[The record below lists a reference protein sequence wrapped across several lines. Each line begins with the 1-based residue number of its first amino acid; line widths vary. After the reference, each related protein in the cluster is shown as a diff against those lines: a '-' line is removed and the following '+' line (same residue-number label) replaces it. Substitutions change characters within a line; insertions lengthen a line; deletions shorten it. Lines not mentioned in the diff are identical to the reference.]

1 MELTRV
7 RSKIWNEGDYPP
19 VCRQWRLFT
28 RLYLHDLR
36 SRSGRTLHIVIP
48 ARPGS
53 DISSAI
59 VTHVTCHKRRR
70 GAPMLPPP
78 CASDHIAGVNVICTY
93 WAHISDSYAGPSA
106 LDTGLAIFSA
116 QGTLGAPQRAPPP
129 DITLT
134 VCNCIWGEVAQIS
147 AQSFALISFH
157 KNPSPFWLFLWLFYA
172 AWFRAGPFWRL
183 ESTQLGSRIES

>member
-19 VCRQWRLFT
+19 VSRQWRLFT

-36 SRSGRTLHIVIP
+36 SGSGRTLHIVIP

-59 VTHVTCHKRRR
+59 VTHVTCQGSSH
-70 GAPMLPPP
+70 AAYAATSLITL
-78 CASDHIAGVNVICTY
+78 S
-93 WAHISDSYAGPSA
+93 AHIELILSVMAVLTPGSGHWLS
-106 LDTGLAIFSA
+106 LFSA
-116 QGTLGAPQRAPPP
+116 QGTLRAPQRAPPP

-157 KNPSPFWLFLWLFYA
+157 KNPSPFWANNKLVEWGFFIYRWGVPMNTVKYC
-172 AWFRAGPFWRL
+172 
-183 ESTQLGSRIES
+183 EIEIFN